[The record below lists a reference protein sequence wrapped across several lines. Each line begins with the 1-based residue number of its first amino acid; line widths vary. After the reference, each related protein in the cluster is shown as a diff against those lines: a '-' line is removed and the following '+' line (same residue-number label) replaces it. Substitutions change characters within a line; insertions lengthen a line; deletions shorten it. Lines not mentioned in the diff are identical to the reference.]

1 MPCLQVKEKG
11 LYKDSVAGK
20 YNIGGNGMSKDKD
33 KKVYACKVCN
43 AYLTNNADEP
53 TPLCCGKAMLLMDEL
68 SEDDIHE
75 EKSSSSGI

>member
-1 MPCLQVKEKG
+1 
-11 LYKDSVAGK
+11 
-20 YNIGGNGMSKDKD
+20 MSKGKD

-75 EKSSSSGI
+75 EKSSSAGI

>member
-1 MPCLQVKEKG
+1 
-11 LYKDSVAGK
+11 
-20 YNIGGNGMSKDKD
+20 MSKDKD

-43 AYLTNNADEP
+43 AYLTNNANEP